1 MPDTSPDNWH
11 GLSSGTCENIGSMK
25 CQVRAD
31 TTVRDLVAKTI
42 ADYVSF
48 YEAVTVEA

>member
-1 MPDTSPDNWH
+1 MT
-11 GLSSGTCENIGSMK
+11 

-42 ADYVSF
+42 ADYLSF
-48 YEAVTVEA
+48 YEAVAIEG